1 MSYINYNPNPYGL
14 SVGDCVIR
22 AISKVTGLDWKH
34 TYVELMI
41 QGYAMGDMPS
51 ANRVW
56 SQFLNKIGYEKKLLP
71 RNCPDCYRVKDFC
84 YNNPYGKFIVA
95 TGDHVVAVIDGN
107 YYDAWDSGN
116 EILSYYFE
124 QR

>member
-84 YNNPYGKFIVA
+84 YNNPYGNFIVA
-95 TGDHVVAVIDGN
+95 TGDHVVAVINGN

>member
-1 MSYINYNPNPYGL
+1 M
-14 SVGDCVIR
+14 
-22 AISKVTGLDWKH
+22 
-34 TYVELMI
+34 
-41 QGYAMGDMPS
+41 
-51 ANRVW
+51 
-56 SQFLNKIGYEKKLLP
+56 LP

-84 YNNPYGKFIVA
+84 CNNPYGKFIVA

>member
-95 TGDHVVAVIDGN
+95 TGDHVVAVINGN